1 MLARGTGVLDKILC
15 GEPPPPPIP
24 PPLLTFSSRTLLYT
38 TFDKK
43 RYPFHIPFI
52 EIIPFYIFHNTT
64 LQSISTL
71 EAKKHF

>member
-15 GEPPPPPIP
+15 GEPS

>member
-15 GEPPPPPIP
+15 GEPPP
-24 PPLLTFSSRTLLYT
+24 LLTFSSRTLLYT
-38 TFDKK
+38 TFVKK